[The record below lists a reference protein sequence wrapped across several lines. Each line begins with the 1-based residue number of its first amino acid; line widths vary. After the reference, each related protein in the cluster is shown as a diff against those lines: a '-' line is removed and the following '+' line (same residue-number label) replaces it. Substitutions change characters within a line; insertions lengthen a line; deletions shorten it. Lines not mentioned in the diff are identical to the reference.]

1 MDVLKL
7 VPPRKES
14 RFDTLLVQAQREVCL
29 LRVLPK
35 RRSVLMRALYRAAL
49 MPLWNPTFLDD
60 YTTTLFFWIYM
71 PEEVIGT
78 EEGYR
83 VLRHELVHVR
93 DAWRTGLLPFAL
105 SYLFLL
111 PAGLTLRAFGE
122 LRAYTETMRV
132 EFEETGTIADSTL
145 EAIAEQFTGPAY
157 LWMLPFPRWVRRMLK
172 KRRAEIIGD
181 GVSGNRR

>member
-1 MDVLKL
+1 MDILKL

-14 RFDTLLVQAQREVCL
+14 RFDTLLQQAQREFRL

-35 RRSVLMRALYRAAL
+35 RRSLLMRVLYRAVL

-60 YTTTLFFWIYM
+60 YTTTLFFWVFM
-71 PEEVIGT
+71 PQELIGT
-78 EEGYR
+78 DDGYR

-93 DAWRTGLLPFAL
+93 DAWRTGLLPFAF

-111 PAGLTLRAFGE
+111 PSGLTLRAFWE

-132 EFEETGTIADSTL
+132 EFEETGAIADDTIDS
-145 EAIAEQFTGPAY
+145 IARQFTGLAY
-157 LWMLPFPRWVRRMLK
+157 LWMLPFPRWVQRILR
-172 KRRAEIIGD
+172 KRRAEILR
-181 GVSGNRR
+181 SASMH

>member
-1 MDVLKL
+1 MDILKL
-7 VPPRKES
+7 VPPHEES
-14 RFDTLLVQAQREVCL
+14 RFDRLLAQAQAEYRL

-35 RRSVLMRALYRAAL
+35 RRSLLMRVIYRASL

-60 YTTTLFFWIYM
+60 YTTTLFFWVFM
-71 PEEVIGT
+71 PEELIGT
-78 EEGYR
+78 DEGYR

-93 DAWRTGLLPFAL
+93 DAWRTGLLPFAF

-111 PAGLTLRAFGE
+111 PAGLTLRAFWE

-132 EFEETGTIADSTL
+132 EFEGTGAIADSTL

-157 LWMLPFPRWVRRMLK
+157 LWMLPFPRWVRRLLE
-172 KRRAEIIGD
+172 KRRAKIIRQRP
-181 GVSGNRR
+181 SAPSP